1 MPCPYFTALYYSRFT
16 IHYSPAMTSWPELK
30 FSEWQ
35 DTLATLHMWTQ
46 VVGKIRLQ
54 QTPLTNHWWNVPL
67 YVSARGLTTSAMPYE
82 DRIFEIE
89 FDFIDHQLLIK
100 CSDGAATALPLRPQS
115 VADFYAEVMAALR
128 GLNMEIQIW
137 TMPVEVPDPIRFTDD
152 HEHKSYDPE
161 YANRCWRALVKMD
174 DVLKE
179 FRARFIGKVSPV
191 HFFWGSFDLAVT
203 RFSGRPAPPR
213 EGADKMTQEAYSHE
227 VISHGWWPGN
237 KDMEAAFYS
246 YTTPE
251 PAGLADVVAQGKIRP
266 AQTFYSPE
274 MKEFFLLY
282 DDVRQ
287 SASPEQTLMDF
298 CQTTYEA
305 GADLAGWDRA
315 SLERQL

>member
-1 MPCPYFTALYYSRFT
+1 MN
-16 IHYSPAMTSWPELK
+16 TSWPELK

-46 VVGKIRLQ
+46 VVGKIRLE
-54 QTPLTNHWWNVPL
+54 QTPLVNHWWNVPL
-67 YVSARGLTTSAMPYE
+67 YVSARGLTTSAMPHE

-100 CSDGAATALPLRPQS
+100 CSDGSTKTLPLWPQS
-115 VADFYAEVMAALR
+115 VAGFYADVMSALR
-128 GLNMEIQIW
+128 DLGMEIKIW
-137 TMPVEVPDPIRFTDD
+137 SMPVEVPNPIRFEEDNI
-152 HEHKSYDPE
+152 HASYDRE
-161 YANRCWRALVKMD
+161 YVNRFWRALVKMD

-203 RFSGRPAPPR
+203 RFSGRLAPPR
-213 EGADKMTQEAYSHE
+213 EGADLITREAYSHE
-227 VISHGWWPGN
+227 VISHGWWPGS

-251 PAGLADVVAQGKIRP
+251 PPGLSYVVGQGKILP
-266 AQTFYSPE
+266 EQTFYSSE

-282 DDVRQ
+282 NDVRK
-287 SASPEQTLMDF
+287 SASPEKALMDF

-305 GADLAGWDRA
+305 GANLAGWDRA
-315 SLERQL
+315 ALEKQRMNAGRAGWVD